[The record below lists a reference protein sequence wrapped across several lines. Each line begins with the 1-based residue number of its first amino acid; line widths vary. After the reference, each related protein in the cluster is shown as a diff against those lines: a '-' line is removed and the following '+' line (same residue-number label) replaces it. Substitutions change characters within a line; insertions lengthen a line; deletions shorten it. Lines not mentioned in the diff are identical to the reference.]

1 MKLIMEKVFSSFG
14 LPMTIT
20 MTNFTSFKY
29 SNNLATTMA
38 LKAKCPHN
46 FLVGLQSSGGC
57 RAPWELFFM
66 VITKI
71 ILIVG

>member
-1 MKLIMEKVFSSFG
+1 MEKVFSSFG

-29 SNNLATTMA
+29 SNNLATMMA

-46 FLVGLQSSGGC
+46 FVVGLQSSGGC